1 MYLTDDGGFMRKA
14 KWIVPVL
21 ALVLV
26 ACSGM
31 QALKDS
37 NPITNWNS
45 LTPQEKSIAMAQ
57 QFFTFN
63 ASYST
68 LIKKQNPS
76 KEEISLMQ
84 TEYKILG
91 ALQTSILAYNDAF
104 ASNDPMA
111 MANAEVAFLNAVN
124 NWLSAQLIR

>member
-1 MYLTDDGGFMRKA
+1 MRKA
-14 KWIVPVL
+14 KWIIPVL
-21 ALVLV
+21 ALALV

-31 QALKDS
+31 QALKDT
-37 NPITNWNS
+37 NPLTNWNS
-45 LTPQEKSIAMAQ
+45 LSPQEKSIAMAQ

-68 LIKKQNPS
+68 FIKKQNPTP
-76 KEEISLMQ
+76 EEVSLMHK
-84 TEYKILG
+84 EYNILVTLRT
-91 ALQTSILAYNDAF
+91 AILAYNDAF

-124 NWLSAQLIR
+124 NWLSAQLVR